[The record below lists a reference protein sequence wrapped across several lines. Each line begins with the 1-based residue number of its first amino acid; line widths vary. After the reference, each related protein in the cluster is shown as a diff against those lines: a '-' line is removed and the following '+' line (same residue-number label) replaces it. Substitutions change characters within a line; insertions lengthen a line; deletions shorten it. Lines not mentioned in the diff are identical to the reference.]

1 MGVYNDM
8 YKMGAMVI
16 AMSDAME
23 ILYAYAKEE
32 LLPSYLPPSTGKSV
46 PPRPPR
52 LSLRL
57 RDSLPDDDWNTVEK
71 YEDAAAQLHSME
83 LEAAFQ
89 AAFSLARE
97 LP

>member
-1 MGVYNDM
+1 
-8 YKMGAMVI
+8 MVI

-23 ILYAYAKEE
+23 ILYVYAKEE
-32 LLPSYLPPSTGKSV
+32 LIPSYLSSPEYREVSHLTA
-46 PPRPPR
+46 R
-52 LSLRL
+52 LSRRL
-57 RDSLPDDDWNTVEK
+57 RDLLSGDSWDTLEK
-71 YEDAAAQLHSME
+71 YEDAAAQLHSLE

>member
-1 MGVYNDM
+1 MTDLM
-8 YKMGAMVI
+8 Q
-16 AMSDAME
+16 
-23 ILYAYAKEE
+23 ILYEYAEAE
-32 LLPSYLPPSTGKSV
+32 LLPAYLPPREYREAGQLTA
-46 PPRPPR
+46 R
-52 LSLRL
+52 LSRRL
-57 RDSLPDDDWNTVEK
+57 RDLLPGDSWDTVEK

>member
-32 LLPSYLPPSTGKSV
+32 LLPSYLPSPEYREV
-46 PPRPPR
+46 AR

-57 RDSLPDDDWNTVEK
+57 RDLLPDDDWNTVEK